1 VTKPEVFA
9 IGLRRNNATLI
20 KDLHQLGWLRDTDKI
35 LDPTFGAGRW
45 WTQWTPREPI
55 VCSDFNPR
63 PSFNDVLQ
71 LNFLHLPFDDHQ
83 FDDVAFDPP
92 YKLNGTPGKSG
103 PAALDAAY
111 GVDGK
116 AYFRWQDRMEIC
128 KGGIVECGRVA
139 KRILLVKCM
148 DQVCSGDVRWQ
159 THEFKDVAEANGF
172 RLVDKLHVRGY
183 RAQSAK
189 NQEHARR
196 DYSTM
201 LVFERRP
208 KVRSIKRTEHT
219 D

>member
-1 VTKPEVFA
+1 MTPPEVFA
-9 IGLRRNNATLI
+9 IGLRRSNATLI
-20 KDLHQLGWLRDTDKI
+20 KDLHQLGWLLDDDRI
-35 LDPTFGAGRW
+35 LDPTYGKGKW
-45 WTQWTPREPI
+45 WTQW
-55 VCSDFNPR
+55 R
-63 PSFNDVLQ
+63 PKAGVTATDLNAKLDVGVA
-71 LNFLHLPFDDHQ
+71 NFLALPWASHAFDV
-83 FDDVAFDPP
+83 VAFDPP